1 MVFNESLKHYS
12 FMSKFDRNDDDDDLT
27 SLQSDD
33 ASLKN
38 LIELVNKMPTRFS
51 LLIRLYLI

>member
-1 MVFNESLKHYS
+1 MTFNESLKHYS
-12 FMSKFDRNDDDDDLT
+12 FMSKFHRNYDDDLT

-38 LIELVNKMPTRFS
+38 LIEIVNKIPTHFG
-51 LLIRLYLI
+51 LLIRFYLI